1 MDDVANETRAVVKL
15 CKERLHK
22 NIVSVL
28 RHGKLA
34 NSPSY
39 FLDMELCDYNLEYF
53 IKNKWTAN
61 QVENEMVARLWPII
75 RDIAEG
81 VAYIHS
87 HGEIHRDLKPRNSN
101 PLRWQLTDFSLI
113 LSAG

>member
-1 MDDVANETRAVVKL
+1 MDDVANETRAVLKL
-15 CKERLHK
+15 CKEHLHR
-22 NIVSVL
+22 NIVAVL

-34 NSPSY
+34 RSPSY

-53 IKNKWTAN
+53 IKNEWTAE
-61 QVENEMVARLWPII
+61 QGGNERIARLWPII
-75 RDIAEG
+75 VDIAEG

-101 PLRWQLTDFSLI
+101 ILWWTLTDFSLI
-113 LSAG
+113 LSPE